1 MKINLIP
8 FQEKYKDQF
17 IKDQQEA
24 FQLGF
29 IQEFGITEEVISK
42 EEIEQSLSAENAQA
56 FHIVKDDEIVGGVIV
71 SINDNQHNELDTLFI
86 KVGNHGSGIGQKVW
100 RIIEEMYPET
110 RVWETHTPYF
120 DKRNIH
126 FYVNKCGFHIVEFY
140 DALSS
145 TVEENALN
153 PNSPANNEPFFRFEK
168 IMK

>member
-1 MKINLIP
+1 MTIRLIP

-42 EEIEQSLSAENAQA
+42 EEIEQSLSTKNAQV
-56 FHIVKDDEIVGGVIV
+56 FHIVKDDEIVGGGIV
-71 SINDNQHNELDTLFI
+71 SINDNNHNELDTLFI
-86 KVGNHGSGIGQKVW
+86 KVGKHSGGIGQKVW
-100 RIIEEMYPET
+100 KFIEEMYSET
-110 RVWETHTPYF
+110 QVWETHTPYF

-168 IMK
+168 VMK